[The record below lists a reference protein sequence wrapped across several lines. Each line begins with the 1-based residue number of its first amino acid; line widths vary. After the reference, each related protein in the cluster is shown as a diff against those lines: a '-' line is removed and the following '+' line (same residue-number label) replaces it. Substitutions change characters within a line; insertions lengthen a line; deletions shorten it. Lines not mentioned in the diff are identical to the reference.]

1 MTSEVIKRD
10 ESIDAL
16 RGAIIALM
24 ALDHVRIFLSAAQ
37 FDDLIARGCAK
48 VNISTAL
55 KIAYMGAH
63 EDFFR
68 AHPGHADPP
77 TLLRF
82 VRERVLSMAREHL
95 RLFHSEGKAA

>member
-1 MTSEVIKRD
+1 M
-10 ESIDAL
+10 
-16 RGAIIALM
+16 
-24 ALDHVRIFLSAAQ
+24 
-37 FDDLIARGCAK
+37 
-48 VNISTAL
+48 NISTAL
-55 KIAYMGAH
+55 KIAYMSAH